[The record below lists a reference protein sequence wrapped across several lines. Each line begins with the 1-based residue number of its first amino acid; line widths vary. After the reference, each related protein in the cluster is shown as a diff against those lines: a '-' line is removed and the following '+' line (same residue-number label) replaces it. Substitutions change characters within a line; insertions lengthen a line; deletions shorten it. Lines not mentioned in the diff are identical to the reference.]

1 MLASLHIEGFFHES
15 AKKILEE
22 SIVKNIVE
30 APFVKEMVEV
40 TSNLYRLGWD
50 ERNGGNVSY
59 LLDEEVVQEYLD
71 TTNVLRTISMDFDG
85 TALSGK
91 YFIVTGSGK
100 YFKNVIQ
107 DPANNLGVIRVSEDG
122 HGVELLWGYT
132 DGGVPTSELPA
143 HLMSHIARLEVDPE
157 NRIVMHCHASHLL
170 AMTFTHELTAKAMT
184 RTLWEMCTECMVV
197 FPEGIQVLPWL
208 IPGSNEIG
216 QATAEKMKAA
226 RLVLWSFHGVYGA
239 GRTMD
244 ETFGLIETAE
254 KAAQIYTYVQA
265 QGGVRQ
271 TITDEN
277 FIDLAKQFGITP
289 NPEFF
294 EAQVTSI

>member
-1 MLASLHIEGFFHES
+1 M
-15 AKKILEE
+15 KNILEA
-22 SIVKNIVE
+22 SFVE
-30 APFVKEMVEV
+30 EMVEV

-50 ERNGGNVSY
+50 ERNGGNISY
-59 LLDEEVVQEYLD
+59 LLDEAEVSEYLD
-71 TTNVLRTISMDFDG
+71 TTNVLRNISMNFDG
-85 TALSGK
+85 TALKGK

-100 YFKNVIQ
+100 YFKNVAK
-107 DPANNLGVIRVSEDG
+107 DPANNLGILKVAEDG
-122 HGVELLWGYT
+122 QSVDLLWGYT

-157 NRIVMHCHASHLL
+157 NRVVMHCHATHLL
-170 AMTFTHELTAKAMT
+170 AMTFSHELTSKAIT

-216 QATAEKMKAA
+216 EATAEKMQEA

-254 KAAQIYTYVQA
+254 KAAQVYTYVQA
-265 QGGVRQ
+265 QGGARQ
-271 TITDEN
+271 TISDEN
-277 FIDLAKQFGITP
+277 FIALAKQFGITP
-289 NPEFF
+289 NPAFF
-294 EAQVTSI
+294 EAAQVTNG

>member
-1 MLASLHIEGFFHES
+1 M
-15 AKKILEE
+15 
-22 SIVKNIVE
+22 KNILE
-30 APFVKEMVEV
+30 APFVKEMVDV

-59 LLDEEVVQEYLD
+59 LLEEADVREYLD
-71 TTNVLRTISMDFDG
+71 TANVLRNIPMDFDG
-85 TALSGK
+85 SALKGN

-100 YFKNVIQ
+100 YFKNVTQ
-107 DPANNLGVIRVSEDG
+107 DPANNLGILRVAEDG
-122 HGVELLWGYT
+122 QSVDLLWGYT

-143 HLMSHIARLEVDPE
+143 HFMSHIARLEVDPE
-157 NRIVMHCHASHLL
+157 NRIVMHCHATHLL
-170 AMTFTHELTAKAMT
+170 AMTFSHEMTAKAIT

-197 FPEGIQVLPWL
+197 FPEGVQVLPWL

-216 QATAEKMKAA
+216 EATAEKMKQA

-254 KAAQIYTYVQA
+254 KAAQVYTYVQA

-271 TITDEN
+271 TISDEN
-277 FIDLAKQFGITP
+277 FIALAKQFGITP
-289 NPEFF
+289 NRVFF
-294 EAQVTSI
+294 EAGVPNA

>member
-1 MLASLHIEGFFHES
+1 M
-15 AKKILEE
+15 
-22 SIVKNIVE
+22 KNILE
-30 APFVKEMVEV
+30 APFVKEMVDV

-59 LLDEEVVQEYLD
+59 LLEEADVREYLD
-71 TTNVLRTISMDFDG
+71 TANVLRNIPMDFDG
-85 TALSGK
+85 SAIKGN

-100 YFKNVIQ
+100 YFKNVTQ
-107 DPANNLGVIRVSEDG
+107 DPANNLGILRVAEDG
-122 HGVELLWGYT
+122 QSVDLLWGYT

-157 NRIVMHCHASHLL
+157 NRIVMHCHATHLL
-170 AMTFTHELTAKAMT
+170 AMTFSHEMTAKAIT

-197 FPEGIQVLPWL
+197 FPEGVQVLPWL
-208 IPGSNEIG
+208 IPSSNEIG
-216 QATAEKMKAA
+216 EATAEKMKQA

-254 KAAQIYTYVQA
+254 KAAQVYTYVQA

-271 TITDEN
+271 TISDEN
-277 FIDLAKQFGITP
+277 FIALAKQFGITP
-289 NPEFF
+289 NPAFF
-294 EAQVTSI
+294 EAGVPNA

>member
-1 MLASLHIEGFFHES
+1 M
-15 AKKILEE
+15 
-22 SIVKNIVE
+22 KNILE
-30 APFVKEMVEV
+30 APFVQEMVEV

-50 ERNGGNVSY
+50 ERNGGNISY
-59 LLDEEVVQEYLD
+59 LLDEEAVSTYLD
-71 TTNVLRTISMDFDG
+71 TTNILRNIPMAFDG
-85 TALSGK
+85 SALKGR

-100 YFKNVIQ
+100 YFKNVAA
-107 DPANNLGVIRVSEDG
+107 DPANNLGVLRVAEDG
-122 HGVELLWGYT
+122 QSVDLLWGYT

-157 NRIVMHCHASHLL
+157 NRIVMHCHATHLL
-170 AMTFTHELTAKAMT
+170 AMTFSHELTSKAIS

-197 FPEGIQVLPWL
+197 FPEGVQVLPWL

-216 QATAEKMKAA
+216 EATAEKMKQA

-254 KAAQIYTYVQA
+254 KAAQVYTYVQA
-265 QGGVRQ
+265 QGGVKQ

-277 FIDLAKQFGITP
+277 FIALAKQFGITP

-294 EAQVTSI
+294 EAQVPIV

>member
-1 MLASLHIEGFFHES
+1 MIDKHLGEL
-15 AKKILEE
+15 
-22 SIVKNIVE
+22 IVKNILE
-30 APFVKEMVEV
+30 APFVKEMVDV

-59 LLDEEVVQEYLD
+59 LLDEADVSEYLD
-71 TTNVLRTISMDFDG
+71 TKKVIRNIPMDFDG
-85 TALSGK
+85 SALKGD

-100 YFKNVIQ
+100 YFKNVAQ
-107 DPANNLGVIRVSEDG
+107 DPANNLGVLRVADDG
-122 HGVELLWGYT
+122 QSVDLLWGYT

-170 AMTFTHELTAKAMT
+170 AMTFSHELTSKAIT

-197 FPEGIQVLPWL
+197 FPEGVQVLPWL

-216 QATAEKMKAA
+216 EATAEKMKQA
-226 RLVLWSFHGVYGA
+226 RLVLWSFHGVYGT

-254 KAAQIYTYVQA
+254 KAAQVYTYVQA

-271 TITDEN
+271 TISDEN
-277 FIDLAKQFGITP
+277 FIALANQFGITP

-294 EAQVTSI
+294 EAGVKNA

>member
-1 MLASLHIEGFFHES
+1 MKS
-15 AKKILEE
+15 IL
-22 SIVKNIVE
+22 E
-30 APFVKEMVEV
+30 APFVQEMVEV

-50 ERNGGNVSY
+50 ERNGGNISY
-59 LLDEEVVQEYLD
+59 LLEEAEVNEYLD
-71 TTNVLRTISMDFDG
+71 TTKILRNIPMNFDG
-85 TALSGK
+85 TALKGC

-100 YFKNVIQ
+100 YFKNVAQ
-107 DPANNLGVIRVSEDG
+107 DPANNLGILRVSEDG
-122 HGVELLWGYT
+122 QSVELLWGYT

-157 NRIVMHCHASHLL
+157 NRIVMHCHATHLL
-170 AMTFTHELTAKAMT
+170 AMTFSHELTSKAIS

-197 FPEGIQVLPWL
+197 FPEGVQVLPWL

-216 QATAEKMKAA
+216 EATAEKMKQA

-254 KAAQIYTYVQA
+254 KAAQVYTYVQA
-265 QGGVRQ
+265 QGGVKQ

-277 FIDLAKQFGITP
+277 FIALAKQFGVTP
-289 NPEFF
+289 NPDFF
-294 EAQVTSI
+294 EAMTNV

>member
-1 MLASLHIEGFFHES
+1 M
-15 AKKILEE
+15 KNILEA
-22 SIVKNIVE
+22 SFVE
-30 APFVKEMVEV
+30 EMVEV

-50 ERNGGNVSY
+50 ERNGGNISY
-59 LLDEEVVQEYLD
+59 LLDEAEVSEYLD
-71 TTNVLRTISMDFDG
+71 TTNVLRNIPMDFDG
-85 TALSGK
+85 TALKGK

-100 YFKNVIQ
+100 YFKNVAK
-107 DPANNLGVIRVSEDG
+107 DPANNLGILKVAEDG
-122 HGVELLWGYT
+122 QSVDLLWGYT

-157 NRIVMHCHASHLL
+157 NRVVMHCHATHLL
-170 AMTFTHELTAKAMT
+170 AMTFSHELTSKAIT

-216 QATAEKMKAA
+216 EATAEKMQEA

-254 KAAQIYTYVQA
+254 KAAQVYTYVQA

-271 TITDEN
+271 TISDEN
-277 FIDLAKQFGITP
+277 FIALAKQFGITP
-289 NPEFF
+289 NPAFF
-294 EAQVTSI
+294 EAAQVTNR

>member
-1 MLASLHIEGFFHES
+1 M
-15 AKKILEE
+15 
-22 SIVKNIVE
+22 KNIIE
-30 APFVKEMVEV
+30 APFVKEMVDV

-50 ERNGGNVSY
+50 ERNGGNISY
-59 LLDEEVVQEYLD
+59 LLDEAEVSEYLD
-71 TTNVLRTISMDFDG
+71 TTNVLRNIPMAFDG
-85 TALSGK
+85 TALKGN

-100 YFKNVIQ
+100 YFKNVAQ
-107 DPANNLGVIRVSEDG
+107 DPANNLGVIRVAEDG
-122 HGVELLWGYT
+122 QSVDLLWGYT

-157 NRIVMHCHASHLL
+157 NRVVMHCHATHLL
-170 AMTFTHELTAKAMT
+170 AMTFSHELTAKAIT

-197 FPEGIQVLPWL
+197 FPEGVQVLPWL

-216 QATAEKMKAA
+216 EATAKKMQEA

-239 GRTMD
+239 GKTMD

-254 KAAQIYTYVQA
+254 KAAQVYTYVQA

-271 TITDEN
+271 TISDEN
-277 FIDLAKQFGITP
+277 FIALAKQFGITP

-294 EAQVTSI
+294 EAAQVTNA